1 MIKKNKIIKQAN
13 KNIKMVKTIEND
25 KDNDTKVLK
34 QIENSKMC
42 KTIRK

>member
-25 KDNDTKVLK
+25 KDNDNMILK
-34 QIENSKMC
+34 KQKIAKLV
-42 KTIRK
+42 KQ

>member
-25 KDNDTKVLK
+25 KDND
-34 QIENSKMC
+34 KMF
-42 KTIRK
+42 